1 MDYEAAATISDAGGD
16 VVARASARWRLG
28 PLKPS

>member
-1 MDYEAAATISDAGGD
+1 MDYEAAATISDASGD

-28 PLKPS
+28 PLKSA